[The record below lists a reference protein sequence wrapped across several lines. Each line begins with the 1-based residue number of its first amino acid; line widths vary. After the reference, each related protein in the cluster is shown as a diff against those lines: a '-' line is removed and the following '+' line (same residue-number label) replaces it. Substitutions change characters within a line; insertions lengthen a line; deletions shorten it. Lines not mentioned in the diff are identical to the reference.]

1 MAFLS
6 LGKVRSATMG
16 TLTGGVMP
24 IAIDFGVG
32 SLKLLQLASGDPPS
46 LVAAAAIDTPESL
59 ISDNAKRYQF
69 QFQALPRLLKG
80 AGFKGKR
87 AVCAIPAGQTFIK
100 HMQFPKADN
109 LPLADLVQAGVPA
122 ALNCDPEA
130 LILRHFA
137 VEGATPPGT
146 HGGSDPMSSGGG
158 GVRQEVICMAA
169 AREFVQR
176 LMQTIRD
183 CHLECVGIHPE
194 AVATVKAFEHIN
206 RRVGDQHVSTLY
218 LDLAAGTT
226 KVWIAH
232 GSALAFA
239 KTIQLGGRDLDAAV
253 ARALDID
260 TAQARATRLAASTL
274 VAPAARPANNPGAGG
289 GLAGG
294 GLAAMAAD
302 GSPDSLAKTDPA
314 TLTAEDRRTGRIAP
328 GLTPQVTDQAAAPV
342 APPEFDLG
350 DTLDNLTDEIGMCLR
365 YYEAMFGGRRVDRAI
380 FFGGEA
386 RHRGLCQHIARKAR
400 MAAHVA
406 DPLARMARSGK
417 EPVRGVDFTTPQPGW
432 TIPFGLCLC
441 PTDL

>member
-1 MAFLS
+1 
-6 LGKVRSATMG
+6 
-16 TLTGGVMP
+16 MP

-32 SLKLLQLASGDPPS
+32 SLKLLQLAAGDPPA

-59 ISDNAKRYQF
+59 VADTAKRYQF

-109 LPLADLVQAGVPA
+109 LPLADLVQTGVPA
-122 ALNCDPEA
+122 ALNCGPDA

-137 VEGATPPGT
+137 VEGALPPGNT
-146 HGGSDPMSSGGG
+146 MSHDPDSAGG

-169 AREFVQR
+169 AREFVER

-183 CHLECVGIHPE
+183 CHLQCVGIHPE
-194 AVATVKAFEHIN
+194 AVATIKAFEHIN
-206 RRVGDQHVSTLY
+206 RRVGDQHVSTMY

-232 GSALAFA
+232 GSTLVFA

-260 TAQARATRLAASTL
+260 TAHARATRLAAATL
-274 VAPAARPANNPGAGG
+274 VAPAARPANSPMAP

-294 GLAAMAAD
+294 VSLAAMNAD
-302 GSPDSLAKTDPA
+302 GSLDTLAKSDPA

-328 GLTPQVTDQAAAPV
+328 GLTPQVADQAVAPV
-342 APPEFDLG
+342 APPEFDLA
-350 DTLDNLTDEIGMCLR
+350 DTLDNLTDEVAMCLR
-365 YYEAMFGGRRVDRAI
+365 YYEGMFGGRRVDRAI

-400 MAAHVA
+400 IPAHVA
-406 DPLARMARSGK
+406 DPLARMARTGK
-417 EPVRGVDFTTPQPGW
+417 EPVLGVDFTTPQPGW